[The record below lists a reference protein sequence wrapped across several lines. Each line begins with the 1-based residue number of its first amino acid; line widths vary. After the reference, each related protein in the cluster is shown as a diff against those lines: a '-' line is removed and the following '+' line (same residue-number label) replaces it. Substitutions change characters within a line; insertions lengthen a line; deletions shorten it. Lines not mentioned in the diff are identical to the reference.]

1 MAAWTEGS
9 RKIAWLDTSNMDLDL
24 YETYDHGFSFAIC
37 GPQDAKGT
45 TPQVTPWL
53 HCRDYFQDYVWA
65 AIHGEKLKP
74 EEKTAYGVDG
84 KLPISWDPFAVLTA
98 DPDCKGDKF
107 LKEMQAS
114 TTFLRWFE
122 RQMGL
127 KRTKAFTVSNP
138 KRGWGRR
145 VVLLEASAVWLRAAP
160 LTSMFTLLARVGM
173 VHSPDEH
180 PADTIAAVMER
191 RRAATRDE
199 DADTLREAL
208 PAIAKLGTRRG
219 RLRYFDKNP
228 TVNYPG
234 EVDIS
239 DFHHHFGIASFADGQ
254 TGHWLGRGRFLR
266 ERGLT
271 EAQRAARAVET
282 IRAWR

>member
-9 RKIAWLDTSNMDLDL
+9 RKIAWLDTSNLDLDL
-24 YETYDHGFSFAIC
+24 YETYDDGFAFAIC
-37 GPQDAKGT
+37 GKCNSKGV

-65 AIHGEKLKP
+65 ALHGEKLGH
-74 EEKTAYGVDG
+74 EEKVAYGLEG
-84 KLPISWDPFAVLTA
+84 NAPISWDPFAVLMA
-98 DPDCKGDKF
+98 DPEAQADKF
-107 LKEMQAS
+107 LKSMEAS
-114 TTFLRWFE
+114 RTFLRWFE

-127 KRTKAFTVSNP
+127 KRTRAFTVSNP

-145 VVLLEASAVWLRAAP
+145 VVLFEASPVWLRAAP

-173 VHSPDEH
+173 VHLPTEH
-180 PADTIAAVMER
+180 PAETLAAVMER
-191 RRAATRDE
+191 RRPATRGE
-199 DADTLREAL
+199 DAETLREAM

-219 RLRYFDKNP
+219 RLRYFDKDP
-228 TVNYPG
+228 VANYPA

-254 TGHWLGRGRFLR
+254 TGHWLGRSRFLR

-271 EAQRAARAVET
+271 DVQRATKALDT
-282 IRAWR
+282 IRTWR